1 MPDYQRSKIYKIVT
15 NKNGNNDIYI
25 GSTTSPLIK
34 RFKAHLRTYCDWL
47 DGKGRYMSSFKVLGS
62 AFSSI
67 KLIEKYPCKDKYE
80 LLARE
85 RYHIENN
92 ANCVNI
98 LIPGTYRRR
107 DAKCHE
113 PIKWKQRKD
122 WIEKEKKKLD
132 KDIEELAEIRRK
144 FNV

>member
-1 MPDYQRSKIYKIVT
+1 MPDYRKSKIYKIV
-15 NKNGNNDIYI
+15 NIMNDEIYI
-25 GSTTSPLIK
+25 GSTTGTLK
-34 RFKAHLRTYCDWL
+34 QRFKSHFRMYTVWR
-47 DGKGRYMSSFKVLGS
+47 DGKCNYLSSFKL
-62 AFSSI
+62 FSTAYCKI
-67 KLIEKYPCKDKYE
+67 KLIENYPCENKYE

-92 ANCVNI
+92 ENCVNI

-132 KDIEELAEIRRK
+132 EDIEELAEIRRK